1 VVSVGDDDE
10 NEDEEEMGD
19 ELPRCEWS
27 L

>member
-10 NEDEEEMGD
+10 NEDEEMGD
-19 ELPRCEWS
+19 EMPRCEWS